1 VANLIPI
8 PSPARRRGQYIVP
21 LLTGE
26 GFRVRLNIRTT
37 KIVRERKKKECGFLG
52 IEDKTCVIRV
62 LILFFRLF

>member
-1 VANLIPI
+1 VVKLIIEQNFGTLTIFVANLIPI

-37 KIVRERKKKECGFLG
+37 KIVRERKFINHG
-52 IEDKTCVIRV
+52 I
-62 LILFFRLF
+62 

>member
-21 LLTGE
+21 LLAGE

-37 KIVRERKKKECGFLG
+37 KIVRERYIFNNESEYALT
-52 IEDKTCVIRV
+52 IQ
-62 LILFFRLF
+62 